1 MEKRVTDERK
11 IFQSKGVPMDKG
23 KENYLRF
30 LKGDKEGL
38 TEIVKDYK
46 DGLILYI
53 NSFVGNVHTA
63 EELAEDTFVRLFT
76 HRPRDKG
83 GASFKTWLYTIG
95 RNRALDH
102 LRKNRKRQEISQSE
116 TEYGVISADEE
127 NLEMSYI
134 KTEEKI
140 ALHKA
145 MENLKAEYRQ
155 ILWLIY
161 FEGFSHKEA
170 ALIMKKSANN
180 IDVLASRA
188 RNALKSELEKEGFNY
203 EGL

>member
-1 MEKRVTDERK
+1 
-11 IFQSKGVPMDKG
+11 MDKG

-38 TEIVKDYK
+38 TDIVRDYK
-46 DGLILYI
+46 DGLIFYI
-53 NSFVGNVHTA
+53 NSFVSNIHTA
-63 EELAEDTFVRLFT
+63 EELAEDTFVYLFT

-95 RNRALDH
+95 RNKAIDYI
-102 LRKNRKRQEISQSE
+102 RKNRKRQEITE
-116 TEYGVISADEE
+116 EEYGRLADDERD
-127 NLEMSYI
+127 LESSCI
-134 KTEEKI
+134 KTEEKL
-140 ALHKA
+140 AVHKA
-145 MENLKAEYRQ
+145 MEKLKAEYRQ

-170 ALIMKKSANN
+170 AIVMKKTANN
-180 IDVLASRA
+180 IDVLVSRA
-188 RNALKSELEKEGFNY
+188 RAALKAELEKEGFSY

>member
-1 MEKRVTDERK
+1 
-11 IFQSKGVPMDKG
+11 MDKG

-30 LKGDKEGL
+30 LKGDREGL
-38 TEIVKDYK
+38 TEIIKDYK
-46 DGLILYI
+46 DGLIFYI
-53 NSFVGNVHTA
+53 NSYVNNIHAA

-76 HRPRDKG
+76 HRPRDRG

-95 RNRALDH
+95 RNKAIDY
-102 LRKNRKRQEISQSE
+102 LRKNKKHSEISE
-116 TEYGVISADEE
+116 EEYQKISADEK
-127 NLEMSYI
+127 NLEAAYI
-134 KTEEKI
+134 KEEEKLT
-140 ALHKA
+140 LHKA
-145 MENLKAEYRQ
+145 MENLKPEYRQ

-170 ALIMKKSANN
+170 AEVMKKKVNN

-188 RNALKSELEKEGFNY
+188 RAALKSELEKEGFNY